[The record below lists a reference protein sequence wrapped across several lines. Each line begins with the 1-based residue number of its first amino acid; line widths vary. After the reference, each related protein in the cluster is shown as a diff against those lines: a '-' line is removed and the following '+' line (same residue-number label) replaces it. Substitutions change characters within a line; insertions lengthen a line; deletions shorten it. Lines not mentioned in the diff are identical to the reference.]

1 MDKHVGGPSAKDCPW
16 FTDNPLLKY
25 ARQPWNQTQYELDT
39 GKTWTYGQDPS
50 VVRIDCG
57 SFTGTYTINEDDDY
71 AWLGVET
78 GRGDGVPADA
88 TPSQVWFKDYAWV
101 MNLMCA
107 IPIFGIVRFPRG
119 RERTSFDAV
128 ARRRRRGLG
137 SEKRSVQFSRP
148 VEISR
153 GFITQVMLVW
163 LIANHEH
170 VTCFNRKKVRDWAA
184 SAQRRGSNV
193 DLAARAEAQAETT
206 ESRCGGCLCCCG
218 PRPDVLVEH
227 EAQREARIAAHR
239 GVLPGLEPGDA

>member
-1 MDKHVGGPSAKDCPW
+1 MLAKPQRLVDKHVGGPSAKDCPW

-57 SFTGTYTINEDDDY
+57 SFTGTYTINEDDNY
-71 AWLGVET
+71 
-78 GRGDGVPADA
+78 
-88 TPSQVWFKDYAWV
+88 VWFKDYAWV

-107 IPIFGIVRFPRG
+107 IPIFGI
-119 RERTSFDAV
+119 
-128 ARRRRRGLG
+128 
-137 SEKRSVQFSRP
+137 
-148 VEISR
+148 
-153 GFITQVMLVW
+153 VMLVW

-193 DLAARAEAQAETT
+193 DLAARAEAQADTT
-206 ESRCGGCLCCCG
+206 DSRCGGCLCCCG
-218 PRPDVLVEH
+218 PRPDVLVEN

-239 GVLPGLEPGDA
+239 GVLPGLEPDAGEA

>member
-1 MDKHVGGPSAKDCPW
+1 MTALPFRPCDYGMLWDKSNNLMYMLAKPQRLVDKHVGGPSAKDCPW

-57 SFTGTYTINEDDDY
+57 SFTGTYTINEDDNY
-71 AWLGVET
+71 
-78 GRGDGVPADA
+78 
-88 TPSQVWFKDYAWV
+88 VWFKDYAWV

-107 IPIFGIVRFPRG
+107 IPIFGI
-119 RERTSFDAV
+119 
-128 ARRRRRGLG
+128 
-137 SEKRSVQFSRP
+137 
-148 VEISR
+148 
-153 GFITQVMLVW
+153 VMLVW

-239 GVLPGLEPGDA
+239 GVLPGLEAGDA

>member
-1 MDKHVGGPSAKDCPW
+1 MLTGIAFDWGYWYMTALPFRPCDYGMLWDKSNNLMYMLAKPQRLVDKHVGGPSAKDCPW

-71 AWLGVET
+71 
-78 GRGDGVPADA
+78 
-88 TPSQVWFKDYAWV
+88 VWFKDYAWV

-107 IPIFGIVRFPRG
+107 IPIFGI
-119 RERTSFDAV
+119 
-128 ARRRRRGLG
+128 
-137 SEKRSVQFSRP
+137 
-148 VEISR
+148 
-153 GFITQVMLVW
+153 VMLVW

-193 DLAARAEAQAETT
+193 DLAARAEAQADTT
-206 ESRCGGCLCCCG
+206 DSRCGGCLCCCG

-239 GVLPGLEPGDA
+239 GVLPGLEPDAGEA

>member
-1 MDKHVGGPSAKDCPW
+1 MTALPFRP
-16 FTDNPLLKY
+16 F
-25 ARQPWNQTQYELDT
+25 
-39 GKTWTYGQDPS
+39 
-50 VVRIDCG
+50 
-57 SFTGTYTINEDDDY
+57 
-71 AWLGVET
+71 
-78 GRGDGVPADA
+78 
-88 TPSQVWFKDYAWV
+88 
-101 MNLMCA
+101 
-107 IPIFGIVRFPRG
+107 PIFGI
-119 RERTSFDAV
+119 
-128 ARRRRRGLG
+128 
-137 SEKRSVQFSRP
+137 
-148 VEISR
+148 
-153 GFITQVMLVW
+153 VMLVW

>member
-1 MDKHVGGPSAKDCPW
+1 MLAKPQRLVDKHVGGPSAKDCPW

-57 SFTGTYTINEDDDY
+57 SFTGTYTINEDDNY
-71 AWLGVET
+71 
-78 GRGDGVPADA
+78 
-88 TPSQVWFKDYAWV
+88 VWFKDYAWV

-107 IPIFGIVRFPRG
+107 IPIFGI
-119 RERTSFDAV
+119 
-128 ARRRRRGLG
+128 
-137 SEKRSVQFSRP
+137 
-148 VEISR
+148 
-153 GFITQVMLVW
+153 VMLVW

-193 DLAARAEAQAETT
+193 DLAARAEAQADTT
-206 ESRCGGCLCCCG
+206 DSRCGGCLCCCG

>member
-1 MDKHVGGPSAKDCPW
+1 MTALPFRPCDYGMLWDKSNNLMYMLAKPQRLVDKHVGGPSAKDCPW

-57 SFTGTYTINEDDDY
+57 SFTGTYTINEDDNY
-71 AWLGVET
+71 
-78 GRGDGVPADA
+78 
-88 TPSQVWFKDYAWV
+88 VWFKDYALV

-107 IPIFGIVRFPRG
+107 IPIFGI
-119 RERTSFDAV
+119 
-128 ARRRRRGLG
+128 
-137 SEKRSVQFSRP
+137 
-148 VEISR
+148 
-153 GFITQVMLVW
+153 VMLVW

-193 DLAARAEAQAETT
+193 DLAARAEAQADTT
-206 ESRCGGCLCCCG
+206 DSRCGGCLCCCG

-239 GVLPGLEPGDA
+239 GVLPGLEPDAGEA

>member
-1 MDKHVGGPSAKDCPW
+1 MYSLVRWFVGLKLWDKSNNLMYMLAKPQRLVDKHVGGPSAKDCSW

-57 SFTGTYTINEDDDY
+57 SFTGTYTINEDDNY
-71 AWLGVET
+71 
-78 GRGDGVPADA
+78 
-88 TPSQVWFKDYAWV
+88 VWFKDYAWV

-107 IPIFGIVRFPRG
+107 IPIFGI
-119 RERTSFDAV
+119 
-128 ARRRRRGLG
+128 
-137 SEKRSVQFSRP
+137 
-148 VEISR
+148 
-153 GFITQVMLVW
+153 VMLVW

-239 GVLPGLEPGDA
+239 GVLPGLEPDAGEA

>member
-1 MDKHVGGPSAKDCPW
+1 MSCAFRPCDYGMLWDKSNNLMYMLAKPQRLVDKHVGGPSAKDCPW

-39 GKTWTYGQDPS
+39 GKSWTYGQDPS

-57 SFTGTYTINEDDDY
+57 SFTGTYTINEDDNY
-71 AWLGVET
+71 VWLGVET

-107 IPIFGIVRFPRG
+107 IPIFGI
-119 RERTSFDAV
+119 
-128 ARRRRRGLG
+128 
-137 SEKRSVQFSRP
+137 
-148 VEISR
+148 
-153 GFITQVMLVW
+153 VMLVW

-218 PRPDVLVEH
+218 PRPDVLVAH

>member
-1 MDKHVGGPSAKDCPW
+1 MTALPFRPCDYGMLWDKSNNLMYMLAKPQRLVDKHVGGPSAKDCPW

-57 SFTGTYTINEDDDY
+57 SFTGTYTINEDDNY
-71 AWLGVET
+71 
-78 GRGDGVPADA
+78 
-88 TPSQVWFKDYAWV
+88 VWFKDYAWV

-107 IPIFGIVRFPRG
+107 IPIFGI
-119 RERTSFDAV
+119 
-128 ARRRRRGLG
+128 
-137 SEKRSVQFSRP
+137 
-148 VEISR
+148 
-153 GFITQVMLVW
+153 VMLVW

-206 ESRCGGCLCCCG
+206 DSRCGGCLCCCG

-239 GVLPGLEPGDA
+239 GVLPGLEAGDA

>member
-1 MDKHVGGPSAKDCPW
+1 MLWDKSNNLMYMLAKPQRLVDKHVGGPSAKDCPW

-57 SFTGTYTINEDDDY
+57 SFTGTYTINEDDNY
-71 AWLGVET
+71 
-78 GRGDGVPADA
+78 
-88 TPSQVWFKDYAWV
+88 VWFKDYAWV

-107 IPIFGIVRFPRG
+107 IPIFGIV
-119 RERTSFDAV
+119 
-128 ARRRRRGLG
+128 
-137 SEKRSVQFSRP
+137 
-148 VEISR
+148 
-153 GFITQVMLVW
+153 MLVW

-170 VTCFNRKKVRDWAA
+170 VTCFNRKKIRDWAA

-193 DLAARAEAQAETT
+193 DLAARAEAQADTT
-206 ESRCGGCLCCCG
+206 DSRCGGCLCCCG

-239 GVLPGLEPGDA
+239 GVLPGLEPDAGEA

>member
-1 MDKHVGGPSAKDCPW
+1 M
-16 FTDNPLLKY
+16 L
-25 ARQPWNQTQYELDT
+25 PWNQTQYELDT

-57 SFTGTYTINEDDDY
+57 SFTGTYTINEDDNY
-71 AWLGVET
+71 
-78 GRGDGVPADA
+78 
-88 TPSQVWFKDYAWV
+88 VWFKDYAWV

-107 IPIFGIVRFPRG
+107 IPIFGI
-119 RERTSFDAV
+119 
-128 ARRRRRGLG
+128 
-137 SEKRSVQFSRP
+137 
-148 VEISR
+148 
-153 GFITQVMLVW
+153 VMLVW

-206 ESRCGGCLCCCG
+206 DSRCGGCLCCCG

-239 GVLPGLEPGDA
+239 GVLPGLEPDAGDA

>member
-1 MDKHVGGPSAKDCPW
+1 MVSCIQRR
-16 FTDNPLLKY
+16 
-25 ARQPWNQTQYELDT
+25 ARPKKSENDLRVC
-39 GKTWTYGQDPS
+39 S
-50 VVRIDCG
+50 CRIDCG
-57 SFTGTYTINEDDDY
+57 SFTGTYTINEDDNY

-88 TPSQVWFKDYAWV
+88 TVYAQVWFKDYAWV

-107 IPIFGIVRFPRG
+107 IPIFGI
-119 RERTSFDAV
+119 
-128 ARRRRRGLG
+128 
-137 SEKRSVQFSRP
+137 
-148 VEISR
+148 
-153 GFITQVMLVW
+153 VMLVW

-193 DLAARAEAQAETT
+193 DLAARAEAQADTT
-206 ESRCGGCLCCCG
+206 DSRCGGCLCCCG

>member
-1 MDKHVGGPSAKDCPW
+1 MRHAEGASTQFPRAGVFDRISSW

-39 GKTWTYGQDPS
+39 GKAWTYGQDPS

-57 SFTGTYTINEDDDY
+57 SFTGTYTINEDDNY
-71 AWLGVET
+71 
-78 GRGDGVPADA
+78 
-88 TPSQVWFKDYAWV
+88 VWFKDYAWV

-107 IPIFGIVRFPRG
+107 IPIFGI
-119 RERTSFDAV
+119 
-128 ARRRRRGLG
+128 
-137 SEKRSVQFSRP
+137 
-148 VEISR
+148 
-153 GFITQVMLVW
+153 VMLVW

-193 DLAARAEAQAETT
+193 DLAARAEAQADTT
-206 ESRCGGCLCCCG
+206 DSRCGGCLCCCG

-239 GVLPGLEPGDA
+239 GVLPGLEPDAGEA

>member
-1 MDKHVGGPSAKDCPW
+1 MTSPVAG
-16 FTDNPLLKY
+16 LV
-25 ARQPWNQTQYELDT
+25 ARQNFSTFQHISLGRRRTRAT
-39 GKTWTYGQDPS
+39 IGS
-50 VVRIDCG
+50 VAAR
-57 SFTGTYTINEDDDY
+57 EP
-71 AWLGVET
+71 
-78 GRGDGVPADA
+78 PADA

-107 IPIFGIVRFPRG
+107 IPIFGI
-119 RERTSFDAV
+119 
-128 ARRRRRGLG
+128 
-137 SEKRSVQFSRP
+137 
-148 VEISR
+148 
-153 GFITQVMLVW
+153 VMLVW

>member
-107 IPIFGIVRFPRG
+107 IPIFGIV
-119 RERTSFDAV
+119 
-128 ARRRRRGLG
+128 
-137 SEKRSVQFSRP
+137 
-148 VEISR
+148 
-153 GFITQVMLVW
+153 MLVW

-218 PRPDVLVEH
+218 PPDVLVEH

-239 GVLPGLEPGDA
+239 GVLPGLEPDAGDA

>member
-39 GKTWTYGQDPS
+39 GKSWTYGQDPS

-57 SFTGTYTINEDDDY
+57 SFTGTYTINEDDNY
-71 AWLGVET
+71 
-78 GRGDGVPADA
+78 
-88 TPSQVWFKDYAWV
+88 VWFKDYAWV

-107 IPIFGIVRFPRG
+107 IPIFGI
-119 RERTSFDAV
+119 
-128 ARRRRRGLG
+128 
-137 SEKRSVQFSRP
+137 
-148 VEISR
+148 
-153 GFITQVMLVW
+153 VMLVW

-193 DLAARAEAQAETT
+193 DLAARAEAQADTT
-206 ESRCGGCLCCCG
+206 DSRCGGCLCCCG

-239 GVLPGLEPGDA
+239 GVLPGLEPDAGDA

>member
-107 IPIFGIVRFPRG
+107 IPIFGIV
-119 RERTSFDAV
+119 
-128 ARRRRRGLG
+128 
-137 SEKRSVQFSRP
+137 
-148 VEISR
+148 
-153 GFITQVMLVW
+153 MLVW

-239 GVLPGLEPGDA
+239 GVLPGLEPDAGDA

>member
-1 MDKHVGGPSAKDCPW
+1 MYSLVRWFVGLKLWDKSNNLMYMLAKPQRLVDKHVGGPSAKDCSW

-57 SFTGTYTINEDDDY
+57 SFTGTYTINEDDNY
-71 AWLGVET
+71 
-78 GRGDGVPADA
+78 
-88 TPSQVWFKDYAWV
+88 VWFKDYAWV

-107 IPIFGIVRFPRG
+107 IPIFGI
-119 RERTSFDAV
+119 
-128 ARRRRRGLG
+128 
-137 SEKRSVQFSRP
+137 
-148 VEISR
+148 
-153 GFITQVMLVW
+153 VMLVW

-193 DLAARAEAQAETT
+193 DLAARAEAQADTT
-206 ESRCGGCLCCCG
+206 DSRCGGCLCCCG

-239 GVLPGLEPGDA
+239 GVLPGLEPDAGDA

>member
-1 MDKHVGGPSAKDCPW
+1 MSPRGITACDNQKQRIPGLLLDVVHVAQ
-16 FTDNPLLKY
+16 LV
-25 ARQPWNQTQYELDT
+25 RVQPGY
-39 GKTWTYGQDPS
+39 
-50 VVRIDCG
+50 DCG
-57 SFTGTYTINEDDDY
+57 SFTGTYTINEDDNY
-71 AWLGVET
+71 
-78 GRGDGVPADA
+78 
-88 TPSQVWFKDYAWV
+88 VWFKDYAWV

-107 IPIFGIVRFPRG
+107 IPIFGI
-119 RERTSFDAV
+119 
-128 ARRRRRGLG
+128 
-137 SEKRSVQFSRP
+137 
-148 VEISR
+148 
-153 GFITQVMLVW
+153 VMLVW

>member
-1 MDKHVGGPSAKDCPW
+1 MGFVSRSL
-16 FTDNPLLKY
+16 N
-25 ARQPWNQTQYELDT
+25 
-39 GKTWTYGQDPS
+39 
-50 VVRIDCG
+50 RI
-57 SFTGTYTINEDDDY
+57 SRIISTGTYTINEDDNY
-71 AWLGVET
+71 
-78 GRGDGVPADA
+78 
-88 TPSQVWFKDYAWV
+88 VWFKDYAWV

-137 SEKRSVQFSRP
+137 SEKRSVHFSRP
-148 VEISR
+148 VEVFAR
-153 GFITQVMLVW
+153 VYHAQVMLVW

>member
-1 MDKHVGGPSAKDCPW
+1 MTALPFRPCDYGMLWDKSNNLMYMLAKPQRLVDKHVGGPSAKDCPW

-57 SFTGTYTINEDDDY
+57 SFTGTYTINEDDNY
-71 AWLGVET
+71 
-78 GRGDGVPADA
+78 
-88 TPSQVWFKDYAWV
+88 VWFKDYAWV

-107 IPIFGIVRFPRG
+107 IPIFGI
-119 RERTSFDAV
+119 
-128 ARRRRRGLG
+128 
-137 SEKRSVQFSRP
+137 
-148 VEISR
+148 
-153 GFITQVMLVW
+153 VMLVW

-193 DLAARAEAQAETT
+193 DLAARAEAQADTT
-206 ESRCGGCLCCCG
+206 DSRCGGCLCCCG

-239 GVLPGLEPGDA
+239 GVLPGLEPDAGEA

>member
-1 MDKHVGGPSAKDCPW
+1 MAALVARQKSRTHHASSLGSWNTRSITGSVAFARPRFDRLLTSSRGSW

-39 GKTWTYGQDPS
+39 GKSWTYGQDPS

-57 SFTGTYTINEDDDY
+57 SFTGTYTINEDDNY
-71 AWLGVET
+71 
-78 GRGDGVPADA
+78 
-88 TPSQVWFKDYAWV
+88 VWFKDYAWV

-107 IPIFGIVRFPRG
+107 IPIFGI
-119 RERTSFDAV
+119 
-128 ARRRRRGLG
+128 
-137 SEKRSVQFSRP
+137 
-148 VEISR
+148 
-153 GFITQVMLVW
+153 VMLVW

-193 DLAARAEAQAETT
+193 DLAARAEAQADTT
-206 ESRCGGCLCCCG
+206 DSRCGGCLCCCG

-239 GVLPGLEPGDA
+239 GVLPGLEPDAGEA

>member
-1 MDKHVGGPSAKDCPW
+1 MPSHHWDKRYVGGPSAKDCPW

-57 SFTGTYTINEDDDY
+57 SFTGTYTINEDDNY
-71 AWLGVET
+71 
-78 GRGDGVPADA
+78 
-88 TPSQVWFKDYAWV
+88 VWFKDYAWV

-107 IPIFGIVRFPRG
+107 IPIFGI
-119 RERTSFDAV
+119 
-128 ARRRRRGLG
+128 
-137 SEKRSVQFSRP
+137 
-148 VEISR
+148 
-153 GFITQVMLVW
+153 VMLVW

-206 ESRCGGCLCCCG
+206 DSRCGGCLCCCG

-239 GVLPGLEPGDA
+239 GVLPGLEPDAGEA

>member
-1 MDKHVGGPSAKDCPW
+1 MYSLVRWFVGLKLWDKSNNLMYMLAKPQRLVDKHVGGPSAKDCSW

-39 GKTWTYGQDPS
+39 GKAWTYGQDPS

-57 SFTGTYTINEDDDY
+57 SFTGTYTINEDDNY
-71 AWLGVET
+71 
-78 GRGDGVPADA
+78 
-88 TPSQVWFKDYAWV
+88 VWFKDYAWV

-107 IPIFGIVRFPRG
+107 IPIFGI
-119 RERTSFDAV
+119 
-128 ARRRRRGLG
+128 
-137 SEKRSVQFSRP
+137 
-148 VEISR
+148 
-153 GFITQVMLVW
+153 VMLVW

-239 GVLPGLEPGDA
+239 GVLPGLEPDAGEA

>member
-1 MDKHVGGPSAKDCPW
+1 MREV
-16 FTDNPLLKY
+16 
-25 ARQPWNQTQYELDT
+25 PWNQTQYELDT

-57 SFTGTYTINEDDDY
+57 SFTGTYTINEDDNY
-71 AWLGVET
+71 
-78 GRGDGVPADA
+78 
-88 TPSQVWFKDYAWV
+88 VWFKDYAWV

-107 IPIFGIVRFPRG
+107 IPIFGI
-119 RERTSFDAV
+119 
-128 ARRRRRGLG
+128 
-137 SEKRSVQFSRP
+137 
-148 VEISR
+148 
-153 GFITQVMLVW
+153 VMLVW

-193 DLAARAEAQAETT
+193 DLAARAEAQADTT
-206 ESRCGGCLCCCG
+206 DSRCGGCLCCCG
-218 PRPDVLVEH
+218 PRPDVLVEN